1 MSLFGTEPEMRAQET
16 AAALQPLAERMRPRT
31 LDEVVGQEKLLG
43 PGKPLRVQI
52 ENDTLSSML
61 FWGPPGCGKTTL
73 ARLIARLTKSDFVS
87 FSAVL
92 SGIKEIKEVMAHA
105 ERKSHAGRR
114 TIVFVD
120 EVHRF
125 NKAQQDAFLPH
136 VEAGHILFIGATT
149 ENPSFEVISPLLS
162 RTKVYVLEA
171 LTTAEIVE
179 LLQRALED
187 RERGYGNERIV
198 LEPEQIGHGGTEDKE
213 KRKAGSSEF
222 ENRADMGRNDAPPR
236 HAEEVL
242 WRIAAF
248 ANGDARAAY
257 NILELCVKSAGAEQK
272 DNSSGAKAQLP
283 RGAMSE
289 LKLRPSEE
297 KSGKSAMLDRQNPP
311 SHTEGGAPSSSSE
324 TSAGRDRRA
333 QTGVSVP
340 RADGSKDP
348 LVHVKRITVQL
359 LEEVLQKKVLRYD
372 KAGEE
377 HYNLIS
383 ALHKSVRNSDPDA
396 ALYWLARMIES
407 GEDPL
412 YLARRMVRMASEDIG
427 LAEPGALAITLAA
440 KEAFDFLGAP
450 EGHLALAQA
459 AVYLS
464 LAPKSN
470 ALYVAYGDVME
481 DVRKTEAEPVPLH
494 LRNAV
499 TGLMKNIGHG
509 EGYKYAHDFEEKVTG
524 MQCLPDNLA
533 GRSYYRPTDQGFE
546 ARMRA
551 RMAEIGKIRKKVGGS

>member
-1 MSLFGTEPEMRAQET
+1 MSLFET
-16 AAALQPLAERMRPRT
+16 RQQMGAREAAAALQPLAERMRPRT
-31 LDEVVGQEKLLG
+31 LDEFIGLEKLLG

-52 ENDTLSSML
+52 EADNLSSML

-73 ARLIARLTKSDFVS
+73 ARLIARLTRSEFVS

-92 SGIKEIKEVMAHA
+92 SGIKEIKEVMADA
-105 ERKSHAGRR
+105 ERRSRAGQR

-125 NKAQQDAFLPH
+125 NKAQQDAFLPY

-171 LTTAEIVE
+171 LTTPQIVG
-179 LLQRALED
+179 LLQRALANKEH
-187 RERGYGNERIV
+187 GLGNENVEVR
-198 LEPEQIGHGGTEDKE
+198 
-213 KRKAGSSEF
+213 
-222 ENRADMGRNDAPPR
+222 
-236 HAEEVL
+236 EEVL
-242 WRIAAF
+242 FRMAAF

-257 NILELCVKSAGAEQK
+257 NILELCAKSAPEEVASDLSK
-272 DNSSGAKAQLP
+272 SGVHEWRVA
-283 RGAMSE
+283 R
-289 LKLRPSEE
+289 EE
-297 KSGKSAMLDRQNPP
+297 KSGSAEASERKSPP
-311 SHTEGGAPSSSSE
+311 LETKGGAPPSSGELQHATGQS
-324 TSAGRDRRA
+324 T
-333 QTGVSVP
+333 QTGVRYLSQEMPIPEGVGMKVS
-340 RADGSKDP
+340 AT
-348 LVHVKRITVQL
+348 VKRITEEL

-427 LAEPGALAITLAA
+427 LAEPGALAVTLAA

-470 ALYVAYGDVME
+470 AVYVAYGDVMQ
-481 DVRKTEAEPVPLH
+481 DVQRTEAEPVPLH

-499 TGLMKNIGHG
+499 TGLMKNIGYG
-509 EGYKYAHDFEEKVTG
+509 EGYKYAHDFEERVTE
-524 MQCLPDNLA
+524 MQCLPDNLV
-533 GRSYYRPTDQGFE
+533 GRVYYRPTDHGFE
-546 ARMRA
+546 ARLKTK
-551 RMAEIGKIRKKVGGS
+551 MAEIAKAKKKVGSQ